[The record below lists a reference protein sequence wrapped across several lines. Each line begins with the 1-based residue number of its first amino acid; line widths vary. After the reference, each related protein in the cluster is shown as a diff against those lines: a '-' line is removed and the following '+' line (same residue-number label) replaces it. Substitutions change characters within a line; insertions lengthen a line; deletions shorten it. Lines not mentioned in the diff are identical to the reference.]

1 MRLPFLDRSEELAR
15 LRALFARRDR
25 GVGVLYGRRRC
36 GKSRLLLEALP
47 ARRAIYYVA
56 DDREGALQRAALATE
71 MGRLLPGF
79 ARVTYPDWDALLA
92 RAWAEAPPG
101 TVLAIDEFPALV
113 SVAPEIPSLLQ
124 RYIDRS
130 HSGGPHLVLA
140 GSSQRMMQG
149 LILDRAAP
157 LYGRATEML
166 KVEPLPCG
174 WIRKALH
181 LRDAQAAVEAFAI
194 WGGVPRYWE
203 LAADFLNQEAAVQAL
218 VLSPLGV
225 LYDEPTRLLLDDL
238 RDLTQAASILSLI
251 GQGCHRLSEIAGRLG
266 KPATSLSRPLDRLLE
281 LGLVRRDVPFGA
293 SLRDSKRSL
302 YRIADPFLRFWFRF
316 VEPNRSRL
324 EARQIPLVT
333 REIRTQCAHHVAGV
347 WEDLVRTSIP
357 RRRYFNRTWGEARSW
372 WGPDQDRSPMEL
384 DLVAESTD
392 GTALLLGEVKWMA
405 APALR
410 HPWVALERKADRL
423 ALTEGKQV
431 FLGVWTPS
439 GSGRF
444 GRGVGHFGP
453 QEVLQA
459 LR

>member
-1 MRLPFLDRSEELAR
+1 
-15 LRALFARRDR
+15 
-25 GVGVLYGRRRC
+25 
-36 GKSRLLLEALP
+36 
-47 ARRAIYYVA
+47 
-56 DDREGALQRAALATE
+56 
-71 MGRLLPGF
+71 
-79 ARVTYPDWDALLA
+79 
-92 RAWAEAPPG
+92 
-101 TVLAIDEFPALV
+101 
-113 SVAPEIPSLLQ
+113 
-124 RYIDRS
+124 
-130 HSGGPHLVLA
+130 
-140 GSSQRMMQG
+140 
-149 LILDRAAP
+149 
-157 LYGRATEML
+157 
-166 KVEPLPCG
+166 
-174 WIRKALH
+174 
-181 LRDAQAAVEAFAI
+181 
-194 WGGVPRYWE
+194 
-203 LAADFLNQEAAVQAL
+203 
-218 VLSPLGV
+218 
-225 LYDEPTRLLLDDL
+225 
-238 RDLTQAASILSLI
+238 
-251 GQGCHRLSEIAGRLG
+251 LG

-281 LGLVRRDVPFGA
+281 PGLVRRDVPFGA